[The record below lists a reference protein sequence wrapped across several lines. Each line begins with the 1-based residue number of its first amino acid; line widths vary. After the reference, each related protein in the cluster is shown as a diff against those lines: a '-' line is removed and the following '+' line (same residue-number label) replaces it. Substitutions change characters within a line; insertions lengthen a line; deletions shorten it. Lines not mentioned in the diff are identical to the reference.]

1 MHSGAAVAEV
11 VFHWTLRARI
21 LPMPCVHERRKR
33 LTARKET
40 RDDARLLLCVLFLGS
55 C

>member
-1 MHSGAAVAEV
+1 MHSGASVVEV
-11 VFHWTLRARI
+11 VFHWTLRAQI
-21 LPMPCVHERRKR
+21 LPMPCVHKRHKR